1 MQLFVSGETFILIKN
16 DQPVDTCIQS
26 LLTTSYKPK
35 TLCQKIEQRATELHI
50 ENHAKYGCW
59 QLIEICYFLLR
70 LILQRLQM
78 LQPIYYLHW

>member
-35 TLCQKIEQRATELHI
+35 TLCHENRTEGFRI
-50 ENHAKYGCW
+50 TY
-59 QLIEICYFLLR
+59 
-70 LILQRLQM
+70 
-78 LQPIYYLHW
+78 